1 MGFGEA
7 IQTCLKKYATFSG
20 RASRSEYWWF
30 YLFITLLSVAAAILD
45 LLLLGAKAGETGVLG
60 GIVSITTLVPS
71 LAVTSRRL
79 HDTDRR
85 GWWMLLPVAAITPFL
100 IYIVMRF
107 GPDTPPSGPAS
118 GVITATILAGLV
130 SVGLLLYWLI
140 KRGTQGANRF
150 GPDPLGTAADVEGVF

>member
-7 IQTCLKKYATFSG
+7 IQTCLKKFGKFSG

-30 YLFITLLSVAAAILD
+30 YLFITLLSIAAAVID
-45 LLLLGAKAGETGVLG
+45 VLLFGAKAGETGVLG
-60 GIVSITTLVPS
+60 GIVSIVTLVPS

-85 GWWMLLPVAAITPFL
+85 GWWMLLPVAAITPFV
-100 IYIVMRF
+100 IYIALKF
-107 GPDTPPSGPAS
+107 GSETPPSGPAGAVI
-118 GVITATILAGLV
+118 GVTILIALV
-130 SVGLLLYWLI
+130 TIGLLLYWLI